1 MQYQLVFPLALVLL
15 EMNVP
20 LGGGAS
26 TFFRTGVGFFSSG
39 MSFLGTSGTL
49 KILFVFNHVFFY
61 MFEYNRHEKES
72 RNT

>member
-1 MQYQLVFPLALVLL
+1 MALLQI
-15 EMNVP
+15 NVP

-49 KILFVFNHVFFY
+49 KIFFVFRN
-61 MFEYNRHEKES
+61 MFSYNVLEQ
-72 RNT
+72 